1 VGGSK
6 NKYKKNIEKTLD
18 KGEKWCIF
26 HLNGDRWVRV
36 GD

>member
-1 VGGSK
+1 VGDFK
-6 NKYKKNIEKTLD
+6 YKYKKNIEKTLD

-36 GD
+36 GS